1 MTRRS
6 SSRDVEQLSTY
17 LDGGL
22 SRKEQASLKA
32 RLASDPVL
40 RATLQDLQRT
50 RALLRQLAHKR
61 APRSFTLTA
70 RMVGARPPMPRAY
83 PILRLAAVIAS
94 LLFFSTFASNLLSGA
109 APAAPAPAAME
120 MEQMLATEAPMLAA
134 PPPSADKAMAP
145 TPFPPSGMGGGE
157 AEATPSAAPLATMAP
172 TAAPLGAIAPPTE
185 SPQVPEERTLT
196 KALPEKTPSYPF
208 SVLGSLQA
216 ALVVIAL
223 ASGLTAYCLRRA
235 AIRKWQQ
242 KTR

>member
-6 SSRDVEQLSTY
+6 SSRDVEQLSAY

-22 SRKEQASLKA
+22 SRKEQARLKA

-50 RALLRQLAHKR
+50 RALLRQLSHKR
-61 APRSFTLTA
+61 APRNFSLTA

-83 PILRLAAVIAS
+83 PILRLATVIAS

-145 TPFPPSGMGGGE
+145 TLLPPSGMGGGE
-157 AEATPSAAPLATMAP
+157 AEATPTAAPLASMAP
-172 TAAPLGAIAPPTE
+172 TTAPLASMAPPTE
-185 SPQVPEERTLT
+185 SPQVPEERALP
-196 KALPEKTPSYPF
+196 KALPEPAPSYPF
-208 SVLGSLQA
+208 SLLGSLQV
-216 ALVVIAL
+216 ALIVIAL
-223 ASGLTAYCLRRA
+223 ASGLSAYCLRHT